1 MFINENFTLTS
12 NKNIFE
18 IERILKNN
26 NQNNQTITTFFN
38 QMKLYKNMRLTFESL
53 LIQNTPNAGG
63 SSVESETLSFEIL
76 KKYFNAK
83 LLKTEM
89 QVEYFP
95 EGGSITDYVVY
106 LFDRIIGVSVTRA
119 MKFDKSEFTVEDAV
133 YLFTKKLKGI
143 LQSSRNSLIKWDKQI
158 LHVWLDDERSLEN
171 LENAWLSLDS
181 NLKSNTVL
189 LLTYAPNSREVFFNQ
204 KPKAKK
210 IKKARMNEIVV
221 F

>member
-1 MFINENFTLTS
+1 
-12 NKNIFE
+12 
-18 IERILKNN
+18 
-26 NQNNQTITTFFN
+26 
-38 QMKLYKNMRLTFESL
+38 MRLTFESL

-204 KPKAKK
+204 KSKVKK